1 MSSFCCHSHRD
12 LIVASLRLILFLNEE
27 LLTLACSADAGLV
40 RVATLGLFGSC
51 CRRCRMFLKTLRLH
65 HRVDSGVCLIIEV
78 IGWDHD
84 WAIIAHDAF
93 GLALLLSMSQGH
105 ATRQDAHAVTQFF
118 C

>member
-1 MSSFCCHSHRD
+1 
-12 LIVASLRLILFLNEE
+12 VASLRLILLLNEE
-27 LLTLACSADAGLV
+27 LLTLARPADAGLV

-51 CRRCRMFLKTLRLH
+51 CRLRGMFLQALRLH

-78 IGWDHD
+78 IVGDHD

-105 ATRQDAHAVTQFF
+105 AARQDAHAVTQFF